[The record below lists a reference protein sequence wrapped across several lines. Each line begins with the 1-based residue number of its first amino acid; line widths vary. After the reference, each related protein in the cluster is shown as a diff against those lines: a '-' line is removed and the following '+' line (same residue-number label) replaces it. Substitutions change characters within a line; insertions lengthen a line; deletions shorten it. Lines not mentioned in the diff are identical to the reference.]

1 LGVPGGALGLLGAGF
16 GATGLCRRIGGRLRN
31 LLVQIPNPG
40 LILRRNK
47 PAGRPLT
54 TCGSK
59 SK

>member
-16 GATGLCRRIGGRLRN
+16 GATGLRRRICGRLGN
-31 LLVQIPNPG
+31 LLKQFPNPG
-40 LILRRNK
+40 FVLRRNK